1 MSDAKKPP
9 LVLIDHPA
17 ETVGET
23 ASPRSLSKLDWA
35 AFGLIV
41 AALVLAPLCA
51 ATFATLPGT
60 VSDDLLGPLQL
71 IGMPIVATLVALAV
85 AVSVWREWRRPVAIG
100 AAPGL
105 AGASVL
111 LAVWGAV
118 SIVRSPVVGL
128 SLNTLTALL
137 AALCAATL
145 IARLSR
151 DHRALNGFL
160 LTLAAAGTL
169 AAAFGINQYLAY
181 LHAGNPS
188 WRTFGTFVN
197 PDFLAGY
204 LLLTI
209 PLTLAAFVAAG
220 ERTARLLLGLGLFLQ
235 SAGLLLT
242 GSRAGVGMLVVVLAA
257 WLVLVWRSGAGA
269 GFRKQIGIGLTVF
282 IVGALLASAPT
293 VLRFT
298 GGKPAGGAV
307 IAADTQSHSGAF
319 RKYTWI
325 GTVRMAK
332 ASPLFGEG
340 IGSFSV
346 TYPHRAI
353 TAFTGH
359 AHNSYLQ
366 WAGETGVPGVLFL
379 LTIFAAAAA
388 FAAHILFLHRPAKIQ
403 AHEDGSADTILLPRS
418 RYGTTAP
425 GAAAETALFAPE
437 SARLLLT
444 GLAASL
450 LASLLHSL
458 FDSDWYVTA
467 SALTLGAVVA
477 LLVGQARDIAPL
489 ATQQPRPLSK
499 GMLGVGIL
507 VALLLLWRSYS
518 VAGSALQAAL
528 AQQQTS
534 APQVIQDYRSAA
546 ASDPFDPEPELSLAS
561 VYSQQARTDPTNLEA
576 KKGALVALQEAVRR
590 ARTGKTLYRLAQY
603 YAANG
608 DTALAIET
616 FQQSKEREP
625 QNLQTLRS
633 LAEAQTAAGS
643 VTEAATTYRD
653 MIALESSPYGTV
665 RAMPEFIEID
675 FASAHLG
682 LADLEA
688 QQSRWKEAA
697 NEYRHAAD
705 ILQAYWTKRHDATY
719 ATLDMQ
725 NGAKRKQWHDIYERI
740 LTGWLNALNQS
751 GDTAG
756 VATVV
761 QEQTRFHSDADQDA
775 LDRQKAQF
783 PNGAGQ

>member
-9 LVLIDHPA
+9 LVLIDHTA
-17 ETVGET
+17 ET
-23 ASPRSLSKLDWA
+23 ANPRSLTKLDWLT
-35 AFGLIV
+35 FGLLI

-51 ATFATLPGT
+51 ATFATLPGA
-60 VSDDLLGPLQL
+60 VSDDLIGPLQL
-71 IGMPIVATLVALAV
+71 IGMPIIATLVALAV
-85 AVSVWREWRRPVAIG
+85 AVSVWREWKRPVAIG
-100 AAPGL
+100 AAPAL

-111 LAVWGAV
+111 LALWGAL
-118 SIVRSPVVGL
+118 SIVHSPVIAL
-128 SLNTLTALL
+128 SLNAMTALL
-137 AALCAATL
+137 ASLSAATL
-145 IARLSR
+145 IARLCR
-151 DHRALNGFL
+151 DRRALNGFL

-181 LHAGNPS
+181 LRAGNPS

-220 ERTARLLLGLGLFLQ
+220 ERMARLLIGFGLFLQ

-242 GSRAGVGMLVVVLAA
+242 GSRAGVGMLIVVLAA
-257 WLVLVWRSGAGA
+257 WVCLVWYSGASV
-269 GFRKQIGIGLTVF
+269 GFKKQIGIGLAVF

-298 GGKPAGGAV
+298 GGKPAGGAL

-332 ASPLFGEG
+332 ANPLLGTG
-340 IGSFSV
+340 VGSFSV

-366 WAGETGVPGVLFL
+366 WAGETGGPGILFL
-379 LTIFAAAAA
+379 LTMFAAATA
-388 FAAHILFLHRPAKIQ
+388 FAAHILLLHRPSKSIDQ
-403 AHEDGSADTILLPRS
+403 EDSPTAADTILLPRS
-418 RYGTTAP
+418 RYGTTGNSAV
-425 GAAAETALFAPE
+425 ETGLFMPD
-437 SARLLLT
+437 SSRLLLT

-499 GMLGVGIL
+499 GMLAAGAL
-507 VALLLLWRSYS
+507 VALLILWRSIA
-518 VAGSALQAAL
+518 VADSALQMAA

-534 APQVIQDYRSAA
+534 APQMIEAYRAA
-546 ASDPFDPEPELSLAS
+546 AAADPFDSEPELSLAS
-561 VYSQQARTDPTNLEA
+561 VYTGEQRADHANLEA
-576 KKGALVALQEAVRR
+576 KNNALTALLEAVRR

-608 DTALAIET
+608 DTPLAIDT
-616 FQQSKEREP
+616 FQKSREREP
-625 QNLQTLRS
+625 LNLQTLRS
-633 LAEAQTAAGS
+633 LAEAQIAAGS
-643 VTEAATTYRD
+643 VIDAAVTFRD
-653 MIALESSPYGTV
+653 MIALEASPYGTV

-675 FASAHLG
+675 FANAHLG
-682 LADLEA
+682 LADLDA
-688 QQSRWKEAA
+688 QQSRWREAA
-697 NEYRHAAD
+697 EEYRRAAE
-705 ILQAYWTKRHDATY
+705 ILRAYWSKRHDSTY

-725 NGAKRKQWHDIYERI
+725 SGAKRKQWHAIYDRI
-740 LTGWLNALNQS
+740 LTGLLNALTRM

-756 VATVV
+756 VASIT
-761 QEQTRFHSDADQDA
+761 QEQTSFHRDADQHA
-775 LDRQKAQF
+775 LDEQKAQA
-783 PNGAGQ
+783 PGGAGQ